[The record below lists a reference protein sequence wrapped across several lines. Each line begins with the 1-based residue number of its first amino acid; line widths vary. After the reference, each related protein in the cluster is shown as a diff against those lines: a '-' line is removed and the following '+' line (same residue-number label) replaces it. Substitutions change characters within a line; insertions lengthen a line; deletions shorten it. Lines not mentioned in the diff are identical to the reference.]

1 MVKTRKYRKQNYKYN
16 CGHNYR
22 GGNINI
28 NNSSDPEV
36 KKIMEKIDKQDELPS
51 ISEIP
56 VVGPVI
62 EKTGDLAEGLLVK
75 GIDKAGDLV
84 GVDVDNP
91 GSVGQK
97 LDEIK
102 ASLSNPQN
110 MEKAKEVAK
119 EMGNYGSILVEAS
132 TPFVRQFVDETLPV
146 VTDGAQKVVKSSIN
160 TGINVAED
168 FLGPIIG
175 FPRTV
180 HNIVETSEK
189 IIDTS
194 SELVDGVTKAIRG
207 TQENFNRLKNKAE
220 NATRMPTNMNLPNLP
235 QSSNTFNNMRQ
246 MPYSQTPYSQQ
257 GGAKEMKS
265 LKREAQQIGGRIM
278 RSQLAFLAP
287 HVTRSQILKKKSRA
301 KNRTYK
307 NKNKYRR
314 CKR

>member
-1 MVKTRKYRKQNYKYN
+1 M
-16 CGHNYR
+16 
-22 GGNINI
+22 
-28 NNSSDPEV
+28 
-36 KKIMEKIDKQDELPS
+36 
-51 ISEIP
+51 
-56 VVGPVI
+56 
-62 EKTGDLAEGLLVK
+62 K

-220 NATRMPTNMNLPNLP
+220 NATRMPTNINLPNLP

-246 MPYSQTPYSQQ
+246 TPYSQTPYSQQ

-287 HVTRSQILKKKSRA
+287 HVTRSQILKKSRA
-301 KNRTYK
+301 KNHTYK

-314 CKR
+314 YKR